1 MAAKTWAGGGA
12 VAAGQRQPLQQK
24 GFLLEAIIRERGRK
38 EPGSNVV
45 EDEVEAAPSATIGI
59 CFARWRWLPFLFAF
73 VVEREGSAAWSGVG
87 CSQKGFAW
95 FLPCCLHFNKQHKIF
110 STINR
115 PKCNAP
121 GHIANCAQK
130 TTTAATTTNKRT
142 TTTTTTTTSELP
154 SWHAVPHKCST
165 CHSRISRMPRRQP
178 TVAAPSAHPPVG
190 DCRRLWPMRRMMNFC
205 KGFSQFNCF

>member
-73 VVEREGSAAWSGVG
+73 VVEREGEVRPGWGGLQPEGVRLV
-87 CSQKGFAW
+87 FAL
-95 FLPCCLHFNKQHKIF
+95 LPAFQ
-110 STINR
+110 
-115 PKCNAP
+115 
-121 GHIANCAQK
+121 
-130 TTTAATTTNKRT
+130 
-142 TTTTTTTTSELP
+142 
-154 SWHAVPHKCST
+154 
-165 CHSRISRMPRRQP
+165 
-178 TVAAPSAHPPVG
+178 
-190 DCRRLWPMRRMMNFC
+190 
-205 KGFSQFNCF
+205 

>member
-24 GFLLEAIIRERGRK
+24 GFLLEAIIRERGRR

-45 EDEVEAAPSATIGI
+45 EDEVEAAPSATTGI

-130 TTTAATTTNKRT
+130 TTQQQQLQIRVQIQLQLQQANCLRGMLCPTSAPHATAAFLACRAD
-142 TTTTTTTTSELP
+142 SRQWP
-154 SWHAVPHKCST
+154 PH
-165 CHSRISRMPRRQP
+165 QP
-178 TVAAPSAHPPVG
+178 I
-190 DCRRLWPMRRMMNFC
+190 RRLGIAADC
-205 KGFSQFNCF
+205 GQCGV